1 MHTVLLD
8 FNGTMFF
15 DSSLHLEAWSKIY
28 HVLHPEADHAPDAD
42 LFCGPRNE
50 VILQSIAPWLTAEER
65 ARYSQEKEA
74 IYRKACKV
82 NGEITHLV
90 PGAEEFLSRLQRSS
104 VPCVLVSASIK
115 ENIDFFFD
123 IFGLGRWLDRESVVF
138 DDGTY
143 EDKRQMYLEAARRMN
158 ADIGDC
164 LIIEDSPSS
173 VSLAR
178 QLNPACI
185 VALGQTAPAARLLQL
200 GADHY
205 IRDFSEFDYAW
216 LEHG

>member
-1 MHTVLLD
+1 MHAVLLD

-28 HVLHPEADHAPDAD
+28 HVLHPEAPCSPSAD
-42 LFCGPRNE
+42 LFCGPRND

-65 ARYSQEKEA
+65 ARYSGEKEA
-74 IYRKACKV
+74 LYRTACKV
-82 NGEITHLV
+82 NGEIIHLV
-90 PGAEEFLSRLQRSS
+90 PGAEEFLSRLRQSG
-104 VPCVLVSASIK
+104 VPCILVSASIA
-115 ENIDFFFD
+115 ENIDFFFET
-123 IFGLGRWLDRESVVF
+123 FGLGRWLSRELVVF

-143 EDKRQMYLEAARRMN
+143 GDKRQMYLEAARRLN
-158 ADIGDC
+158 TDIRNC

-178 QLNPACI
+178 QLDPACI

-205 IRDFSEFDYAW
+205 IRDFTEFDYAW
-216 LEHG
+216 LEH

>member
-15 DSSLHLEAWSKIY
+15 DSSLHLEAWSRIY
-28 HVLHPEADHAPDAD
+28 HVLHPEDDHTPDAD

-65 ARYSQEKEA
+65 TRYSGEKEA
-74 IYRKACKV
+74 LYRIACEV

-90 PGAEEFLSRLQRSS
+90 PGAEEFLAHLQRSGI
-104 VPCVLVSASIK
+104 PCILVSASIK
-115 ENIDFFFD
+115 ENIDFYFET
-123 IFGLGRWLDRESVVF
+123 FGLGRWLDRKLVVF

-143 EDKRQMYLEAARRMN
+143 EDKRQMYLEAARRLN
-158 ADIGDC
+158 TDIRDC
-164 LIIEDSPSS
+164 LIVEDSPSS

-178 QLNPACI
+178 QLDPACI
-185 VALGQTAPAARLLQL
+185 VALGHTAPATRLLQL

-216 LEHG
+216 LEH